1 MKQKKHDLIPFSFYD
16 LTGIA
21 RHLEKQAA
29 RGWMIEKISN
39 FGWRYRAI
47 PPQKLCFAATY
58 YPPASDF
65 EPEPSDGELTFQDF
79 FLHSGW
85 KFAGSNGPLQ
95 VFYTDQP
102 DPLPIHTEPTEELR
116 MIRKIARKGLPF
128 GFFMLIISLFGT

>member
-47 PPQKLCFAATY
+47 PPQKLHFTATY

-79 FLHSGW
+79 CLHSGW

-102 DPLPIHTEPTEELR
+102 DCPERFAFRLLYADYFSVRNLR
-116 MIRKIARKGLPF
+116 SPGNR
-128 GFFMLIISLFGT
+128 SL